1 MAVTLLR
8 RRTTPASPAP
18 DAAAGPASG
27 PDEHGGATEG
37 CVPIAEVSW
46 RQKARF
52 VGRVRSLRV
61 QPWADV
67 ATLECTVV
75 DGSGGV
81 TVVFLG
87 RRSVPGIGLGRWMV
101 VEGMAGAHHGK
112 LALLNPEYTL
122 LAP

>member
-1 MAVTLLR
+1 MAMTTLR
-8 RRTTPASPAP
+8 RRHEPTAPTPESE
-18 DAAAGPASG
+18 AAVP
-27 PDEHGGATEG
+27 PRDG
-37 CVPIAEVSW
+37 CIPIAEVTW
-46 RQKARF
+46 RHTARF

-67 ATLECTVV
+67 ATLECTLV
-75 DGSGGV
+75 DDTGGV

-87 RRSVPGIGLGRWMV
+87 RRRVAGVTLGRRML

-122 LAP
+122 LST